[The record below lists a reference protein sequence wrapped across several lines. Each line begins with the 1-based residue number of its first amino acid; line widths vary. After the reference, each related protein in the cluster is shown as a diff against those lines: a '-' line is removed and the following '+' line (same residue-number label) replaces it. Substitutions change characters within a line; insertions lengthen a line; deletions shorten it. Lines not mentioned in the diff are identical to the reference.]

1 MLDPEDENALSP
13 PERLAVAYAP
23 RAFRPLWEG
32 FLLLDQR
39 LADAARAGRDPLMI
53 QLRLAWWR
61 DRFDSPA
68 SEWPAGEPLLALLKP
83 WDDERAALRAMVDGW
98 EARIV
103 GEDGGAALGEARIA
117 AVMALARLCHVPA
130 DEPTDENVRRA
141 AAEWLGLE
149 QPGASPPILP
159 STLRPLAI
167 LRGMALR
174 ETGRESSGKPPSP
187 LRDFLAILRIGAFGR

>member
-1 MLDPEDENALSP
+1 MPGAVSETGDESALSP

-23 RAFRPLWEG
+23 RAYRPLWEG
-32 FLLLDQR
+32 FLLLDRR
-39 LADAARAGRDPLMI
+39 LADAARVGRDPLMI

-68 SEWPAGEPLLALLKP
+68 SEWPAGEPLLALLKA
-83 WDDERAALRAMVDGW
+83 WDDQRAALRAMVDGW

-103 GEDGGAALGEARIA
+103 GEDGGAALGEARIK
-117 AVMALARLCHVPA
+117 AVLALARLCQIQP
-130 DEPTDENVRRA
+130 DETVRHA
-141 AAEWLGLE
+141 AAEWLGL
-149 QPGASPPILP
+149 QPPGPKAPILP
-159 STLRPLAI
+159 SELRPLAI

-174 ETGRESSGKPPSP
+174 EACGKTGRP